1 MATDL
6 LLYGLKGSPFMRK
19 VQVLLA
25 EKGVDYEIE
34 MLSPFP
40 QPPDWYAAVNP
51 AKRIPMLRDRSIG
64 TEGAAGAIPDSS
76 AICAYIERKHPE
88 PALYPAAAF
97 DLGRALWLEEYAD
110 SEFAGRVG
118 IGIFRPMIFPKMQG
132 KDSDVETARKTLET
146 QLPPIFD
153 YFEAQLGEGEYLV
166 GDAFSIADISVA
178 TQFGNLQLAGG
189 SVDSGRWPRLAG
201 YVQRLLGRPSFAEC
215 LESERKVL
223 PPIEAL

>member
-6 LLYGLKGSPFMRK
+6 LLYGLKGSPFVRK

-25 EKGVDYEIE
+25 EKGVDYEFE

-40 QPPDWYAAVNP
+40 QPPDWYVEANP

-64 TEGAAGAIPDSS
+64 SEGADGTLPDSS
-76 AICAYIERKHPE
+76 AICAYIERKHPQ
-88 PALYPAAAF
+88 PALYPADAF
-97 DLGRALWLEEYAD
+97 EFGRALWLEEFAD
-110 SEFAGRVG
+110 SDFAGRVG

-132 KDSDVETARKTLET
+132 KDSDVETARKTLEQ

-153 YFEAQLGEGEYLV
+153 YFEAQVGERNYLV
-166 GDAFSIADISVA
+166 GGAFSIADISVA

-201 YVQRLLGRPSFAEC
+201 YVQRTLARPSFAEC

-223 PPIEAL
+223 PAIEPL